1 MPVAFLFFTAASVG
15 NVQDMKPLNTCKI
28 LLCDDALHNFG
39 NLLASYEQ
47 GVDLAP
53 IKCIEHPMASTVT
66 VVRSRAV
73 FLLR

>member
-1 MPVAFLFFTAASVG
+1 MPVEFLFFTASSVE

-28 LLCDDALHNFG
+28 LLCDDALHKFG
-39 NLLASYEQ
+39 SLLTSYEQ

-53 IKCIEHPMASTVT
+53 IKCIEHPMASTV
-66 VVRSRAV
+66 VRSRAV